1 MLVIAQ
7 NMPIDKCFMTYYVF
21 PPFLKKED
29 QNGKPKFGMKTT
41 SENEISVTKV
51 KDNGQK

>member
-7 NMPIDKCFMTYYVF
+7 NFKPSGKCFMTYYVF

-29 QNGKPKFGMKTT
+29 QNGKRNLGMKT
-41 SENEISVTKV
+41 IS
-51 KDNGQK
+51 